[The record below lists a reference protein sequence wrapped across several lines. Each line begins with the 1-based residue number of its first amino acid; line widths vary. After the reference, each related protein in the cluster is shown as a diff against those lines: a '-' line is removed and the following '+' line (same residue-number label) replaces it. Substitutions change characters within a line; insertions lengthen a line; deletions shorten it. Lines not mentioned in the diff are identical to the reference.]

1 MTANTNAERE
11 VRRSKLEN
19 DQRKSPGPPVLRQE
33 WPPRAP
39 QPDGTLTPTLGKCQ
53 SKVYPRPEDCASCV
67 FQGLEDVVDECR
79 QCRAISDEAVER
91 VQAAASLLD
100 VMADYGV
107 EVAEQPDGCY
117 LGDCPFC
124 QEGAA

>member
-1 MTANTNAERE
+1 MGHQKGRPREAPSSPLDATAAKNSQNVSNSTVA
-11 VRRSKLEN
+11 
-19 DQRKSPGPPVLRQE
+19 PPL
-33 WPPRAP
+33 
-39 QPDGTLTPTLGKCQ
+39 DKCQ
-53 SKVYPRPEDCASCV
+53 PKIFPRLEDCECCV
-67 FQGLEDVVDECR
+67 FQGLEDIASECR
-79 QCRAISDEAVER
+79 SCRAISDADVER